1 MPPEIERTWERW
13 KRELPGL
20 AERPVPRCYF
30 PKHVIIRSM
39 QLHGFADASEAAY
52 AGVVYL
58 RFVDSSGGVHIA
70 LVISKTKVAPIKRLT
85 IPRLELCGAVV
96 LADLLSRVKEL
107 FDVSPSNVFAWTDSM
122 IVLGWLRGSPR
133 RFKPF
138 VGNRVSTVMELV
150 PPDRWRHVNG
160 QSNPADC
167 ASRGLFPSEL
177 ATFSL
182 WWSGPEWLCEPES
195 TWPSTPSL
203 KDAPDPAEERKD
215 HLVMSFVVT
224 HCPLPI
230 LERISSFNKLKRVTA
245 WILRFVDACRH
256 GKKFNQLFLS
266 TEELQ
271 AAENYWLKVAQ
282 QAAFEENLVLL
293 ENGKQL
299 YHKSKL
305 LSLQPFL
312 DELGL
317 MRLGGRMRLSKMS
330 FAKRHPVILPGQHAV
345 TKLVVRTE
353 HLRLLHAGPTL
364 TTASLSQRYH
374 ILSSRRVV
382 RSITRSCVTCRRY
395 SGRPQS
401 QLLGQLP
408 PERVTPGSVF
418 QCVGVDYAGPVLIKG
433 GSTRKPVVVRAY
445 VSVFVSFNIKAV
457 HLEPVSELTSAA
469 FIAAF
474 RRFIARRGK
483 PCIMWSDHGTNF
495 IGAARDV

>member
-182 WWSGPEWLCEPES
+182 W
-195 TWPSTPSL
+195 
-203 KDAPDPAEERKD
+203 
-215 HLVMSFVVT
+215 
-224 HCPLPI
+224 
-230 LERISSFNKLKRVTA
+230 
-245 WILRFVDACRH
+245 
-256 GKKFNQLFLS
+256 
-266 TEELQ
+266 
-271 AAENYWLKVAQ
+271 
-282 QAAFEENLVLL
+282 
-293 ENGKQL
+293 
-299 YHKSKL
+299 
-305 LSLQPFL
+305 
-312 DELGL
+312 
-317 MRLGGRMRLSKMS
+317 
-330 FAKRHPVILPGQHAV
+330 
-345 TKLVVRTE
+345 
-353 HLRLLHAGPTL
+353 
-364 TTASLSQRYH
+364 
-374 ILSSRRVV
+374 
-382 RSITRSCVTCRRY
+382 
-395 SGRPQS
+395 
-401 QLLGQLP
+401 
-408 PERVTPGSVF
+408 
-418 QCVGVDYAGPVLIKG
+418 
-433 GSTRKPVVVRAY
+433 
-445 VSVFVSFNIKAV
+445 
-457 HLEPVSELTSAA
+457 
-469 FIAAF
+469 
-474 RRFIARRGK
+474 
-483 PCIMWSDHGTNF
+483 
-495 IGAARDV
+495 